1 LRTAATGLK
10 RWYGDKPLL
19 TSFGAR
25 ADYDRLIGNGWTVAG
40 TMLLRHNDYAG
51 RSDVDGWDAELRA
64 SVNRPLGPTVLGFGF
79 AGLQRNWAH
88 DPGQA
93 FWRAQLGVGVLKEIG
108 WGLRPQVSIDV
119 ARQVHDG
126 DLAPFGKRRRDLLL
140 EGAFSIYKRDWN
152 LAGFAP
158 SLRVTMTRNRSTVV
172 LYHEKRFR
180 AEIRLTR
187 AF

>member
-1 LRTAATGLK
+1 MRSTPNRRT
-10 RWYGDKPLL
+10 P
-19 TSFGAR
+19 
-25 ADYDRLIGNGWTVAG
+25 
-40 TMLLRHNDYAG
+40 
-51 RSDVDGWDAELRA
+51 
-64 SVNRPLGPTVLGFGF
+64 RPLGLGRARFNRRHEVCSRYDRIHFVEEPLAASGF
-79 AGLQRNWAH
+79 A
-88 DPGQA
+88 
-93 FWRAQLGVGVLKEIG
+93 I
-108 WGLRPQVSIDV
+108 
-119 ARQVHDG
+119 
-126 DLAPFGKRRRDLLL
+126 LL